1 MLPFLASKNCATLKD
16 KIIWSELTFL
26 TGLDFHQIY
35 FLSDPWETGSS
46 KIVGFKVMMVE
57 KLKWQCGSAVAGF
70 VWRHRG
76 NQSSAFLLLHKLTAL
91 CACTPTPKRSQ
102 WILDCFPRQLVLWD
116 TRQCWG
122 WRYGL
127 EVLGA
132 CRSTCSK
139 WNHWRLTLFC
149 EILMRLEAAKM
160 SFESNPSSS
169 SPSSS
174 SSSCPFDALFSGV
187 VSVHSMLPE
196 LHNLKLEVSLTM

>member
-1 MLPFLASKNCATLKD
+1 M
-16 KIIWSELTFL
+16 
-26 TGLDFHQIY
+26 
-35 FLSDPWETGSS
+35 
-46 KIVGFKVMMVE
+46 
-57 KLKWQCGSAVAGF
+57 
-70 VWRHRG
+70 
-76 NQSSAFLLLHKLTAL
+76 
-91 CACTPTPKRSQ
+91 RSQ
-102 WILDCFPRQLVLWD
+102 WILVCFPRQLVLWD

-149 EILMRLEAAKM
+149 EILMRLDTAKM
-160 SFESNPSSS
+160 SFESN
-169 SPSSS
+169 PSSS

-196 LHNLKLEVSLTM
+196 LHNLKLEVSLLTSRHLPANASAVRWELAAPLQFLSVPPSSTNLENDPQFWKNVIPSEKRSLWPPKKWKWEPQKKVLFRNN